1 LRDTLASL
9 DLITRDKMLIFRQ
22 AIKDLLKTETEI
34 LPRNSDKKAVII
46 NLEDDEKVNN
56 NK

>member
-1 LRDTLASL
+1 
-9 DLITRDKMLIFRQ
+9 MLIFRQ